1 MRISDWSSDVC
12 SSDLFLDLK
21 ARQPSRSSHA
31 AAIAARYSATAVAPN
46 SQYASPPMI
55 RMAPSRSKG
64 LEMKNGAPKTVR
76 TKRAA
81 VTANGATAT
90 YNQTSDRKSVVAG
103 KSVSVGVDLGGR
115 RIMKKKMVNKKNV
128 I

>member
-90 YNQTSDRKSVVAG
+90 YNPTSAAVRSEEHTYELQSLMRSSYAV
-103 KSVSVGVDLGGR
+103 
-115 RIMKKKMVNKKNV
+115 
-128 I
+128 

>member
-1 MRISDWSSDVC
+1 
-12 SSDLFLDLK
+12 
-21 ARQPSRSSHA
+21 
-31 AAIAARYSATAVAPN
+31 
-46 SQYASPPMI
+46 MI

-90 YNQTSDRKSVVAG
+90 YNPTSAAVLPPITKPEIIQNGAQAKTSTTKAPVRFS
-103 KSVSVGVDLGGR
+103 R
-115 RIMKKKMVNKKNV
+115 RSEEHTSELQSLMRSSYAVFCLKKKNKDR
-128 I
+128 

>member
-1 MRISDWSSDVC
+1 
-12 SSDLFLDLK
+12 
-21 ARQPSRSSHA
+21 
-31 AAIAARYSATAVAPN
+31 
-46 SQYASPPMI
+46 MI

-90 YNQTSDRKSVVAG
+90 YNPTSAAVLPPITKPEIIQNGAQATTS
-103 KSVSVGVDLGGR
+103 
-115 RIMKKKMVNKKNV
+115 KKKAHVHFSRSLSQRLIAVPYFAVFAETGIQGVKK
-128 I
+128 

>member
-12 SSDLFLDLK
+12 SSDL
-21 ARQPSRSSHA
+21 
-31 AAIAARYSATAVAPN
+31 ATAVAPN

-90 YNQTSDRKSVVAG
+90 YNPTSAAVLPPITKPEIIQNGAQAKTSTT
-103 KSVSVGVDLGGR
+103 KEIGR
-115 RIMKKKMVNKKNV
+115 AHV
-128 I
+128 